1 VKTIAHER
9 NGLWTISIFALLIAC
24 GGCSH
29 TRTGLSMTDER
40 TAFIRNGVTTRE
52 EIVETLGPPLHD
64 LKSERTFAYYWE
76 IEGPSFSYGFLGKSH
91 EIDGKFD
98 RWLFI
103 VRLDDS
109 NRVNR
114 HGKTRQLE
122 TETVTEAIL
131 RWLEKPTD

>member
-1 VKTIAHER
+1 MKTIARER
-9 NGLWTISIFALLIAC
+9 SGLGIISIIALLFGC
-24 GGCSH
+24 GGCLH
-29 TRTGLSMTDER
+29 TRSGLSMTDER

-64 LKSERTFAYYWE
+64 LRPERTFAYYWE
-76 IEGPSFSYGFLGKSH
+76 IEGPSLSYSVFGKSN

-103 VRLDDS
+103 VRLDES
-109 NRVNR
+109 NRVDR

-122 TETVTEAIL
+122 TETAREAIL
-131 RWLEKPTD
+131 RWLEQPTD